1 MDVAYLRAELRRLH
15 QIDMR
20 RLPGIVEDWRE
31 EVTPPETS
39 SRSRN
44 RDAVTH
50 RIRPWHSEVMANAC
64 TFSKRQMLRELDID
78 GAVTSASCCKCF
90 QAQ

>member
-1 MDVAYLRAELRRLH
+1 MDIACFRAELRRLR

-20 RLPGIVEDWRE
+20 RLPGIVEDWRK

-50 RIRPWHSEVMANAC
+50 RIRPWHGEVMANTC
-64 TFSKRQMLRELDID
+64 MLSKRQLLRELGID
-78 GAVTSASCCKCF
+78 
-90 QAQ
+90 